1 MKCDLAP
8 GIGKLSGK
16 SGGVQFR
23 TYRKPDGTTET
34 RAYLLPRKEN
44 GKYGYTRKTAF
55 SEDERQRRV
64 NFALAS
70 AYASHVLADK
80 SSPEFVEWYNRF
92 KQTKGE
98 FNGKQYATLRGF
110 IVAVYFAERK
120 DIS

>member
-44 GKYGYTRKTAF
+44 GKYGYTRRTAVTK
-55 SEDERQRRV
+55 DEKQRRML
-64 NFALAS
+64 FAQAS
-70 AYASHVLADK
+70 MYAGQVITDK
-80 SSPEFVEWYNRF
+80 SSPEFREWYDRF
-92 KQTKGE
+92 KEAKGK
-98 FNGKQYATLRGF
+98 FNGKKYKTLRGF
-110 IVAVYFAERK
+110 IMAVDFALRK

>member
-1 MKCDLAP
+1 MKCDLVS

-44 GKYGYTRKTAF
+44 GKYGYTRRTAVTK
-55 SEDERQRRV
+55 DEKQRRIL
-64 NFALAS
+64 FAQAS
-70 AYASHVLADK
+70 MYAGQVITDIK
-80 SSPEFVEWYNRF
+80 SPEFVEWYNRF

-98 FNGKQYATLRGF
+98 FNGKKYASLRGF
-110 IVAVYFAERK
+110 IMAVYFAERK

>member
-1 MKCDLAP
+1 MQCDLAP

-44 GKYGYTRKTAF
+44 GKYGYTRRTTVT
-55 SEDERQRRV
+55 EDERQRRV

-80 SSPEFVEWYNRF
+80 SSPEFREWYDRF
-92 KQTKGE
+92 EEAKGK
-98 FNGKQYATLRGF
+98 FNGKKYNTLRGF
-110 IVAVYFAERK
+110 IMAVDFALRK